1 MRCVVPERVLGVPSG
16 TPRRTG
22 GAWPSSARVVRCWV
36 KSRNERNPCPVLPA
50 GNAGYSQGTA
60 GDKSEEGGDDVRS
73 VCPLCPGL
81 HRRYSG
87 RDNGTRS
94 RKVEQIP
101 KTLSWC
107 GLGVATHP
115 HEGGIGSNG
124 ESAMSP

>member
-50 GNAGYSQGTA
+50 GKAGYSQGTA

-87 RDNGTRS
+87 RDRGKRS